1 MLVAGNGQYWPCRSA
16 VAALPI
22 GIGQLRGKVNVQALH
37 PESEYLTL
45 GLVL

>member
-1 MLVAGNGQYWPCRSA
+1 MLVAENGQYWPCRST

-22 GIGQLRGKVNVQALH
+22 GIGQLRGNVNGQALH
-37 PESEYLTL
+37 PESEYLKL